1 MQAVDSSETSA
12 SIHATKTFEYNTT
25 KY

>member
-12 SIHATKTFEYNTT
+12 SIHPTKTFEYNTT
-25 KY
+25 EH